1 MFTLY
6 SKLQRGICTTCIKM
20 LFEFVQGY
28 KIEKMYNGHH
38 KEAFERISE
47 ERRER
52 ILEIAI
58 NEFSS
63 KGYESANINV
73 IARNAEISIGLMYKY
88 FSTKEDLFLTCIA
101 RGMRILEQT
110 LEELMESRDKLL
122 VKAEKLIRATCELS
136 RKNENY
142 IKLYNELTAEKD
154 GNRAVYLAREIESRT
169 SRIYITSIA
178 QALAGGDVRQDLNP
192 RLFAFFLSNLLTTL
206 QFSFTCEYYKER
218 LKIYTGV
225 DTELLNEDEIVTQ
238 LLKFIESAFTF
249 EK

>member
-1 MFTLY
+1 
-6 SKLQRGICTTCIKM
+6 
-20 LFEFVQGY
+20 
-28 KIEKMYNGHH
+28 MYNDHH
-38 KEAFERISE
+38 KEAFERIPD

-63 KGYESANINV
+63 RGYENANINV
-73 IARNAEISIGLMYKY
+73 IARNAGISIGLMYKY
-88 FSTKEDLFLTCIA
+88 FSTKEDLFLTCIE

-122 VKAEKLIRATCELS
+122 VKARKLILATCELS

-142 IKLYNELTAEKD
+142 IKLYNELTAEK
-154 GNRAVYLAREIESRT
+154 NSERAVSLAREIESRT
-169 SRIYITSIA
+169 SKIYITAIA

-192 RLFAFFLSNLLTTL
+192 RLFAFFLANLLTTL

-218 LKIYTGV
+218 LKIYTGI
-225 DTELLNEDEIVTQ
+225 DTDLLNEDEIVTQ